1 MLEIPEEVKNLFR
14 KDNIS
19 KPTEKKIRLYFYE
32 DQVETLYPYET
43 LFPSENLFPEE
54 HAGDP
59 WVLIENDRI
68 ESESLSISESLSE
81 SENLEFGSCES
92 ASMEIIVAD
101 VIDDL
106 TDKEFTMT
114 VEIDGYEM
122 SMGIYTV
129 ESFMRQADRRKRK
142 ITAYDRMR
150 KFDTDVSDWYNR
162 LDFPITLKNLR
173 DSLCAYI
180 GVPQEEK
187 ELVFDSMSIE
197 KTIDPKEIS
206 GLDVLKAICQ
216 INGCFGHINKTG
228 KLIYKTLQFSA
239 LYPSEDLFPDE
250 GLYPS
255 EFGGDGESVEFIS
268 HYKQGAT
275 YEDYLVE
282 GITGLSIRQE
292 ENDIGANVGNGYNS
306 YAIEGNFLVYGKSAI
321 ELLNIA
327 QVLLAIIKDRVYRP
341 AIVECNAMPW
351 VEVGDAVRVVTRD
364 DIIET
369 FVMKRTIRGCQ
380 AMTDT
385 IEATGSQKQEEVFG
399 INKQIIQLEG
409 KAAVIIK
416 TVDEVSVRLTDL
428 KAQEEAHFEVTTKA
442 ITAEVKRASEAEAA
456 IKIQADNISLD
467 VKNFKE
473 NTQSQFQLTDQKISA
488 KVSKGDVSS
497 ELSLEPGKVTLSSN
511 RLIVDSTNF
520 KLDGNGNA
528 KFSGKLESA
537 GGKFVGEV
545 DIHSETITDN
555 YPIVIRYWL
564 TNTNVHQT
572 AIGPSGYLIT
582 MSEGSNATYMK
593 LNSLSDEGTPELE
606 GGTFKPMGETS
617 LNLNGKNRQLR
628 ISADGVLKAEYVR
641 NHSNNN
647 EANVYISSN
656 GYFYHSSSS
665 SRRYKKDES
674 TDLGDIEPEKLYN
687 LPVKTFRYVDGY
699 LQERID
705 GKILGFIAED
715 MDEIFPWAVQYE
727 NGIPETWNSRIII
740 PAMLKLIQ
748 GQNERLKEVEK
759 KYENTYI

>member
-1 MLEIPEEVKNLFR
+1 MLEIPEEIKDLFR
-14 KDNIS
+14 ADNIS
-19 KPTEKKIRLYFYE
+19 SPTQKKIRLYFYE
-32 DQVETLYPYET
+32 DSVEVLYPYET
-43 LFPSENLFPEE
+43 LFPSEELFPIERKAE
-54 HAGDP
+54 P
-59 WVLIENDRI
+59 WLLIENNRI
-68 ESESLSISESLSE
+68 ESESLIITESLSE
-81 SENLEFGSCES
+81 SEDLEFGSCES
-92 ASMEIIVAD
+92 VSLEIIVAD
-101 VIDDL
+101 VVQDV
-106 TDKEFTMT
+106 TGREFTLT
-114 VEIDGYEM
+114 VEIGGYEM
-122 SMGIYTV
+122 SLGIYTV
-129 ESFMRQADRRKRK
+129 ESFVRQADRRKRK

-150 KFDTDVSDWYNR
+150 KFDTDVSDWYNS
-162 LDFPITLKNLR
+162 LNFPISIKKFR
-173 DSLCAYI
+173 DSLCSYV
-180 GVPQEEK
+180 GVPQEEDS
-187 ELVFDSMSIE
+187 LILDSMSIG
-197 KTIDPKEIS
+197 KTIEPKEIS
-206 GLDVLKAICQ
+206 GMDVLKAICQ
-216 INGCFGHINKTG
+216 INGCFGHINKMG

-250 GLYPS
+250 ELYPS
-255 EFGGDGESVEFIS
+255 EFGGDGIPVEYIS
-268 HYKQGAT
+268 RYKQGAT

-292 ENDIGANVGNGYNS
+292 ENDIGANVGDGYNS

-327 QVLLAIIKDRVYRP
+327 QTLLPLIEDRVYRP
-341 AIVECNAMPW
+341 ASIECNAMPW
-351 VEVGDAVRVVTRD
+351 LEVGDVIRAITRD

-385 IEATGSQKQEEVFG
+385 IEATGAKNREEVFG

-442 ITAEVKRASEAEAA
+442 ITAEVKRASEAEAE
-456 IKIQADNISLD
+456 IKVQADNISLD

-473 NTQSQFQLTDQKISA
+473 NTQSQFKLTDQKINA

-497 ELSLEPGKVTLSSN
+497 ELSLEPGKVTISSN
-511 RLIVDSTNF
+511 RLVVDSTNF
-520 KLDGNGNA
+520 KLDGDGNA

-555 YPIVIRYWL
+555 YPIVVRYWL
-564 TNTNVHQT
+564 SNTNVHQT

-582 MSEGSNATYMK
+582 MSDGTHATYMK
-593 LNSLSDEGTPELE
+593 LNSLSEEGTPELE

-617 LNLNGKNRQLR
+617 LVLNGKNRQLR
-628 ISADGVLKAEYVR
+628 ISADGILKAEYVR

-647 EANVYISSN
+647 EANVYVSSN

-665 SRRYKKDES
+665 SRRYKKNES
-674 TDLGDIEPEKLYN
+674 IDLGEIDPQKLYK
-687 LPVKTFRYVDGY
+687 LPVKTFRYIEGY
-699 LQERID
+699 LEED
-705 GKILGFIAED
+705 KKEKILGFIAED
-715 MDEIFPWAVQYE
+715 VEEVFPWAVQYE

-740 PAMLKLIQ
+740 PAILKLVQ
-748 GQNERLKEVEK
+748 EQNKRLLEVERK
-759 KYENTYI
+759 L